1 MVTHHRQDL
10 NRVHGS
16 QPGVLDLKIDHD
28 LLDHSMGVSFELLI
42 GSAWALVFTGAG
54 SLFTVMLFALLR

>member
-10 NRVHGS
+10 HRVHGS
-16 QPGVLDLKIDHD
+16 QTGALGLEIDHD
-28 LLDHSMGVSFELLI
+28 MLDHPMGVSFELLI